1 MTSPKAPTAPFSPA
15 QLGTQILI
23 GWSGPNPGTGRETAF
38 LLTYTLGDA
47 PGGPEAGERAMHTAL
62 ERSGLRV
69 GGETLDASEQPNLP
83 VKLVVQ
89 AGQAVLTLPH
99 FTAQY
104 TVPREWLA
112 AARSEGTVH
121 GMFATRP
128 WPAAVPGQ
136 PVGEDQLRAFVGD
149 PETIRTSAHCLMPVR
164 SLG

>member
-1 MTSPKAPTAPFSPA
+1 MTTPKSATIPFSPA

-23 GWSGPNPGTGRETAF
+23 GWSGSNPGTGRETAF
-38 LLTYTLGDA
+38 LLTYSLGDA
-47 PGGPEAGERAMHTAL
+47 PGGQEAGERAMRTAL

-69 GGETLDASEQPNLP
+69 GGETLDASELPNLP

-104 TVPREWLA
+104 TVPPEWLA
-112 AARSEGTVH
+112 VARSEGRVH

-128 WPAAVPGQ
+128 WPVAVPGQ
-136 PVGEDQLRAFVGD
+136 PVSEETLRSFVGD
-149 PETIRTSAHCLMPVR
+149 PEVISSSAHCLMPVR